1 MALSCCVPS
10 YDRRDMELYRVF
22 FARLLTPERPCLLIA
37 SHWDV
42 DFNIKLG
49 KTQTCSSLQA
59 QWIKQVI
66 LKDKLQIYFLWG
78 KKNAITTGTLFL
90 YSVKIVSYPK
100 MLIAEKHQIL
110 SLLLW
115 FLFFLILEYLCMCNQ
130 ICQRWHPSLN
140 TKFIFHIYLILIA

>member
-1 MALSCCVPS
+1 MNKTGGIERQTSDLLSL
-10 YDRRDMELYRVF
+10 R
-22 FARLLTPERPCLLIA
+22 
-37 SHWDV
+37 
-42 DFNIKLG
+42 
-49 KTQTCSSLQA
+49 
-59 QWIKQVI
+59 
-66 LKDKLQIYFLWG
+66 

-130 ICQRWHPSLN
+130 ICQR
-140 TKFIFHIYLILIA
+140 